1 MISIYSSCFRESDY
15 VPVVYAYYDR
25 ADMLSTTLDDIDHS
39 HSLCEIMYVAEG
51 SAAMDVGGKHV
62 ALSRRQFIFI
72 DSGVRHKLTL
82 DESSPFGMINI
93 EFQFEPSDGRC
104 PSIKALAQSSAA
116 LGRMLS
122 SPAPYMVLT
131 DEDGA
136 LHDLLKQIVLNAD
149 STHVESERICSL
161 MATQI
166 MLLMARLWQKS
177 RLPARSAHVA
187 EALGIIDKRYASEL
201 TVLAIAQELH
211 IHPTYLHKLFRE
223 ETGHSVCEYIQHVR
237 LEHARLLLGENYT
250 LRDAAAAVGIS
261 SPQYFS
267 KLFKRAY
274 GMTPGEY
281 RVRGKLVGHGV

>member
-1 MISIYSSCFRESDY
+1 
-15 VPVVYAYYDR
+15 
-25 ADMLSTTLDDIDHS
+25 
-39 HSLCEIMYVAEG
+39 
-51 SAAMDVGGKHV
+51 
-62 ALSRRQFIFI
+62 
-72 DSGVRHKLTL
+72 
-82 DESSPFGMINI
+82 
-93 EFQFEPSDGRC
+93 
-104 PSIKALAQSSAA
+104 
-116 LGRMLS
+116 
-122 SPAPYMVLT
+122 MVLT

-149 STHVESERICSL
+149 STRVESERICSL

-237 LEHARLLLGENYT
+237 LEHARRLLGENYT

-274 GMTPGEY
+274 GITPGEY